1 MSASSKSLTEKQ
13 NIPSTPKEPKDY
25 TTIMDLL
32 ILEKECGPFLKK
44 LAEARM
50 TSILANKGLDKQ
62 NRRVIR
68 YTVFVPKK
76 GLSSLKGDELIKV
89 LKTHIVKGNYS
100 QDYVKKVCQ
109 DKQLEALKLKT
120 LAQYMIEVD
129 CAKYKVKTLK
139 GSAVT
144 IKKKPNLEA
153 TNGIV
158 YIIDEPLKLE

>member
-1 MSASSKSLTEKQ
+1 MSSSSSE
-13 NIPSTPKEPKDY
+13 PKEPKESKDKPREPKDY
-25 TTIMDLL
+25 TTLLDLL
-32 ILEKECGPFLKK
+32 VLDKECAPFLKK

-62 NRRVIR
+62 NKRVIR

-76 GLSSLKGDELIKV
+76 GLTSLKGAELIKV

-100 QDYVKKVCQ
+100 QEYVKKICEE
-109 DKQLEALKLKT
+109 KQLEALKLKT
-120 LAQYMIEVD
+120 LSQYTIEVD
-129 CAKYKVKTLK
+129 CSKYVVKTLK
-139 GSAVT
+139 GAAVT

-153 TNGIV
+153 TNGVV

>member
-1 MSASSKSLTEKQ
+1 MSSTSKESTKTKEPTE
-13 NIPSTPKEPKDY
+13 PTEPKDY
-25 TTIMDLL
+25 TTILDLL
-32 ILEKECGPFLKK
+32 VLNKECAPFLKK

-100 QDYVKKVCQ
+100 QEYVKKICE
-109 DKQLEALKLKT
+109 DKQLDCLKLKT
-120 LAQYMIEVD
+120 MAQYMIEVD
-129 CAKYKVKTLK
+129 CSKYKVKTLK
-139 GSAVT
+139 GSAVS
-144 IKKKPNLEA
+144 IKKNPSLEA

-158 YIIDEPLKLE
+158 FIIDEPLKLE